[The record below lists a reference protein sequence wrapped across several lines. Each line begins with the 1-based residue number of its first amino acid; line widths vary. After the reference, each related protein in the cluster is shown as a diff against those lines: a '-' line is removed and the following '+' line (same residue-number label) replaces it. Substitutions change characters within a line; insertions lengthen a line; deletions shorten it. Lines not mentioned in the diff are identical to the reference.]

1 MTATKCVHV
10 CWILVGA
17 STRKAFRG
25 SVDWLAPVVRWGR
38 SFGQSWAWSGVL
50 SFSFFWK
57 KSCWIELWTDLNN
70 GFHLWWRTM
79 EVSTSF
85 TTTTK
90 NYVEHLQNTISHKIF
105 PRELPSKVF
114 PAGLFETWLLAHAQF
129 WQLYVC
135 DELLVQSSQESLT
148 NKSPKTQWHWY
159 ETKLVLFQY
168 ILCPSN
174 RHAYD
179 RRNPYRRPSA
189 LGVPS
194 KHR

>member
-1 MTATKCVHV
+1 MTHTKCVHV

-38 SFGQSWAWSGVL
+38 SFGQSWAWSRVS
-50 SFSFFWK
+50 SFSCFWK
-57 KSCWIELWTDLNN
+57 ISCWTELWTDLNN
-70 GFHLWWRTM
+70 GFHLWWRAM

-85 TTTTK
+85 TTTK
-90 NYVEHLQNTISHKIF
+90 INYVEHLLNTISHKIF

-114 PAGLFETWLLAHAQF
+114 PAGLFEAWLLAHAQF
-129 WQLYVC
+129 WHIYVC

-148 NKSPKTQWHWY
+148 KKSSKTQRHWN

-168 ILCPSN
+168 ILCFSN
-174 RHAYD
+174 RPAYD